1 MTSAQLIGLFRGA
14 SAPDPLPEGFLS
26 GRMLTATVDP
36 YGMFI
41 GEVCRFWRGKRLGPA
56 GGTNV
61 VTPGG
66 RPLLRAVAPS
76 QALVTTPDGNLE
88 GFPFAVRVERGVA
101 DPHVD
106 VMALDYG
113 IDSNPSPLLRRLRD
127 ELVHIEDGL
136 YLGKI
141 LYRLGEAYR
150 PVGFFSLGAWA
161 GGEQH
166 GIDRALRRGCG
177 GDSGR

>member
-1 MTSAQLIGLFRGA
+1 MNLQNMTGAQLNGLFRGA
-14 SAPDPLPEGFLS
+14 SPRDPMPEGFLR
-26 GRMLTATVDP
+26 GRILTAVLDP

-41 GEVCRFWRGKRLGPA
+41 GEVCRFWLGKRFELGA
-56 GGTNV
+56 GTNV

-76 QALVTTPDGNLE
+76 QRLEPTSEGNLE
-88 GFPFAVRVERGVA
+88 GFPFAVRLESGRA

-127 ELVHIEDGL
+127 ELVHVEDSV

-141 LYRLGEAYR
+141 LYQVGQGYR
-150 PVGFFSLGAWA
+150 PAGFFSLG
-161 GGEQH
+161 
-166 GIDRALRRGCG
+166 D
-177 GDSGR
+177 